1 MEGIPGA
8 ATNFHASVM
17 DYDVIVVG
25 AGPAGAEAA
34 RVADRGGLRTLLAEE
49 HATVGIPSHCTGKLS
64 RHAFAEFE
72 IPQTL
77 AINAVSAAV
86 FHSPG
91 GVAVRVRRD
100 TVDSYVVDRVTF
112 DRWLAA
118 RAAAA
123 GAEMMTHTRITAARR
138 NGRGIVV
145 SGVHDGRPIEASCRL
160 LIDAEG
166 AAPRLPGSLGVRL
179 RRRHAMGLQYH
190 MRGVGGIELDTPEV
204 FFGRDL
210 APGFFAWLM
219 PVGRDRARIGLCVDP
234 PVARHAPVWYLER
247 LIASHAALRE
257 RLAGATVEE
266 KVAGRIPF
274 LGRRLPGGTDGLI
287 VVGDA
292 AGQIKATSGGGIYYA
307 MIAGQIAG
315 EVAPRYVKGDRGA
328 TREYEQRWRRRF
340 GREVRFTAFSR
351 RAINHLSDADL
362 DAVLRVIAESPQLTM
377 SVERAGDT
385 QFQSRLFLPLLRGV
399 GLAGLRRPGLIPVV
413 ARALLHGM
421 LTQI

>member
-1 MEGIPGA
+1 MA
-8 ATNFHASVM
+8 ANSHAFVM
-17 DYDVIVVG
+17 KYDVIVVG

-34 RVADRGGLRTLLAEE
+34 RAAARGGLRTLLAEE
-49 HATVGIPSHCTGKLS
+49 HATIGVPNHCTGKLS

-72 IPQTL
+72 IPETL

-91 GVAVRVRRD
+91 GVNVRIRRD
-100 TVDSYVVDRVTF
+100 SVDSYVVDRVTF

-118 RAAAA
+118 RAASA
-123 GAEMMTHTRITAARR
+123 GADVMTHTRMTTARR
-138 NGRGIVV
+138 NGSGTVV
-145 SGVHDGRPIEASCRL
+145 SGIRRGRPIEASCRL

-166 AAPRLPGSLGVRL
+166 AAPRLPGSLGVTL
-179 RRRHAMGLQYH
+179 PRRHAVGLQYH
-190 MRGVGGIELDTPEV
+190 MRGLGGIEPDTPEV

-234 PVARHAPVWYLER
+234 RVARHAPVWYLDR
-247 LIASHAALRE
+247 LMASHPALRE

-266 KVAGRIPF
+266 KVGGRIPF
-274 LGRRLPGGTDGLI
+274 VGRRPPAGTDGLI

-315 EVAPRYVKGDRGA
+315 EVASRYVTGDRRA
-328 TREYEQRWRRRF
+328 RQEYEWRWRRRF
-340 GREVRFTAFSR
+340 GREVAFTAFGR

-362 DAVLRVIAESPQLTM
+362 DAVLKVIAESPHLTAT
-377 SVERAGDT
+377 VERAGDT

-399 GLAGLRRPGLIPVV
+399 GLAGLRKPRLIPVV
-413 ARALLHGM
+413 ARALLHAM

>member
-1 MEGIPGA
+1 M
-8 ATNFHASVM
+8 
-17 DYDVIVVG
+17 IVVG

-34 RVADRGGLRTLLAEE
+34 RAAARAGLRTLLAEE

-72 IPQTL
+72 IPTAL
-77 AINAVSAAV
+77 AVNSVSAAV

-91 GVAVRVRRD
+91 GIAVRVRRD
-100 TVDSYVVDRVTF
+100 TVDSYVVDRVMF
-112 DRWLAA
+112 DRWLAE
-118 RAAAA
+118 RAASA
-123 GAEMMTHTRITAARR
+123 GADVMTQTRFTAARR
-138 NGRGIVV
+138 NGRGMIV
-145 SGVHDGRPIEASCRL
+145 SGLRRGLPVELSCRL

-166 AAPRLPGSLGVRL
+166 AVPRLPASLGIRL
-179 RRRHAMGLQYH
+179 ARHHALGLQYH
-190 MRGVGGIELDTPEV
+190 MRGVGGLTLDTPEV
-204 FFGRDL
+204 FFGRGL

-234 PVARHAPVWYLER
+234 RVARRAPVWYLQR
-247 LIASHAALRE
+247 LIASHPALRD
-257 RLAGATVEE
+257 RLAGASLEG

-274 LGRRLPGGTDGLI
+274 VGPRPPTRADGMI

-315 EVAPRYVKGDRGA
+315 QVALRYVNGDRRAG
-328 TREYEQRWRRRF
+328 RDYERRWRGRF
-340 GREVRFTAFSR
+340 GREVAFTAFSR

-362 DAVLRVIAESPQLTM
+362 DAVLRAIAESPQLTAT
-377 SVERAGDT
+377 VERAGDT

-399 GLAGLRRPGLIPVV
+399 GMAGLRRPRLIPVV

>member
-1 MEGIPGA
+1 
-8 ATNFHASVM
+8 
-17 DYDVIVVG
+17 
-25 AGPAGAEAA
+25 
-34 RVADRGGLRTLLAEE
+34 
-49 HATVGIPSHCTGKLS
+49 
-64 RHAFAEFE
+64 
-72 IPQTL
+72 
-77 AINAVSAAV
+77 
-86 FHSPG
+86 
-91 GVAVRVRRD
+91 
-100 TVDSYVVDRVTF
+100 
-112 DRWLAA
+112 
-118 RAAAA
+118 
-123 GAEMMTHTRITAARR
+123 
-138 NGRGIVV
+138 
-145 SGVHDGRPIEASCRL
+145 
-160 LIDAEG
+160 
-166 AAPRLPGSLGVRL
+166 
-179 RRRHAMGLQYH
+179 
-190 MRGVGGIELDTPEV
+190 
-204 FFGRDL
+204 
-210 APGFFAWLM
+210 
-219 PVGRDRARIGLCVDP
+219 
-234 PVARHAPVWYLER
+234 
-247 LIASHAALRE
+247 
-257 RLAGATVEE
+257 VEE

-340 GREVRFTAFSR
+340 GREVRFTAFSL